1 MDKPLEGYLSIGQVL
16 RPQGLLGQVKIRPDT
31 DDPGR
36 FSLLS
41 EVFLSTGHKDLQP
54 VSVSKVSVRA
64 GFVYL
69 NLGEDKTVEE
79 AELRRNA
86 MLYVPRSEAV
96 PLDEFENFLVDL
108 IACTLVD
115 TQGNQ
120 IGVVLDVL
128 QPGANDVYVVHTE
141 KGRLL
146 VPALRHVILSVDV
159 AEKRILA
166 DADRLWEV
174 SIFED

>member
-16 RPQGLLGQVKIRPDT
+16 RPQGLKGQVKIRPDT

-36 FSLLS
+36 FSMLS
-41 EVFLSTGHKDLQP
+41 RVFLRHGNEAPEQ
-54 VSVSKVSVRA
+54 VAVSKISIRS

-69 NLGEDKTVEE
+69 NLGEDNSIED

-86 MLYVPRSEAV
+86 MLLVPRSEAV
-96 PLDEFENFLVDL
+96 PLEAYENFIVDL
-108 IACTLVD
+108 IGCTLTD
-115 TQGNQ
+115 TQGTR
-120 IGVVLDVL
+120 IGVLQDVL
-128 QPGANDVYVVHTE
+128 QPGANDVYLVATD

-159 AEKRILA
+159 AAKIILA